1 MTIDARPN
9 SKEANY
15 LISLEDADGTK
26 IGFIPTDAAGKENIS
41 VVKRFPL
48 VRTGL
53 KTATGSTKYSDFEE
67 PYMSIPQDDWTGGRG
82 SEDLDDDA
90 TKFYDSC
97 SVDTSSEVGVILA
110 GLPTYTTGYRSQD
123 FNMPGDV
130 VWKALY
136 DTSQYR
142 SRSFVAGSTYN
153 AVRLELIIRRR
164 AGIQDDQPGR
174 YRSLDLDPS
183 SGGVQQQHAA
193 HFRHDLLRG
202 GGWD

>member
-1 MTIDARPN
+1 
-9 SKEANY
+9 
-15 LISLEDADGTK
+15 
-26 IGFIPTDAAGKENIS
+26 
-41 VVKRFPL
+41 
-48 VRTGL
+48 
-53 KTATGSTKYSDFEE
+53 
-67 PYMSIPQDDWTGGRG
+67 MSIPQDDWTGGRG

-142 SRSFVAGSTYN
+142 QRCPIGVDHPQGGQSWTVDCEPQHES
-153 AVRLELIIRRR
+153 LLRRR
-164 AGIQDDQPGR
+164 ADIQDDQPGR
-174 YRSLDLDPS
+174 Y
-183 SGGVQQQHAA
+183 
-193 HFRHDLLRG
+193 
-202 GGWD
+202 